1 MISKVISFLK
11 GKNNDVKMYLNN
23 IIMLE
28 ASNNMLYEEA
38 AKIRNQIFSLEEFIK
53 KQKKLTQNFENQDI
67 FNISYKESYGVAFV
81 MRIRNGLLVGKETFN
96 LKINNIFDLPNEID
110 KFLIQYYHLTMDIP
124 KEIIVPCNLQNKQ
137 SIKNWLLERFNK
149 KVSIIY
155 PKIGSKKI
163 TSNLCEK

>member
-1 MISKVISFLK
+1 
-11 GKNNDVKMYLNN
+11 
-23 IIMLE
+23 
-28 ASNNMLYEEA
+28 MLYEEA

-110 KFLIQYYHLTMDIP
+110 KFLIQYYH
-124 KEIIVPCNLQNKQ
+124 
-137 SIKNWLLERFNK
+137 
-149 KVSIIY
+149 
-155 PKIGSKKI
+155 
-163 TSNLCEK
+163 

>member
-1 MISKVISFLK
+1 
-11 GKNNDVKMYLNN
+11 
-23 IIMLE
+23 
-28 ASNNMLYEEA
+28 
-38 AKIRNQIFSLEEFIK
+38 
-53 KQKKLTQNFENQDI
+53 
-67 FNISYKESYGVAFV
+67 